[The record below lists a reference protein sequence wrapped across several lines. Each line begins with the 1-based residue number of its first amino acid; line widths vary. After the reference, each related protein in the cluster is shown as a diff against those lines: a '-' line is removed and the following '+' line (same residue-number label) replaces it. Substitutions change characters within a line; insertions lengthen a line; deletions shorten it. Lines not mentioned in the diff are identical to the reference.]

1 MATMIQDDKGMN
13 HNRAMAAL
21 ALGRIGVASP
31 EVGAALVRGWKAPDA
46 WVRQN
51 AAEAVELLARGLTNE
66 LPQLL
71 DGLWETNNAALERK
85 LMAIGKMGPP
95 AHDALP
101 TLREL
106 TQASR
111 VRTLVADPEGKIVG
125 RSVDDLCVAAKMA
138 ICRIAPEEG
147 RPFLRDI
154 ADKVGYAWDP
164 VQFLVEPGAWSN
176 EVVRVVE
183 PLLVASVEA
192 ARSPARQTIVAYIV
206 LSHDRQHSGAL
217 EVLHRN
223 KSAGELRDRLLAG
236 RFLFETLGETNGLC
250 ALVEEGFKSPES
262 YIGQNAGNLAAE
274 MGNAALPCVPAFKV
288 ALWHPDQ
295 FVRASAGRLILKLAP
310 QELPINEGGRS
321 K

>member
-1 MATMIQDDKGMN
+1 
-13 HNRAMAAL
+13 
-21 ALGRIGVASP
+21 
-31 EVGAALVRGWKAPDA
+31 
-46 WVRQN
+46 
-51 AAEAVELLARGLTNE
+51 
-66 LPQLL
+66 
-71 DGLWETNNAALERK
+71 
-85 LMAIGKMGPP
+85 
-95 AHDALP
+95 
-101 TLREL
+101 
-106 TQASR
+106 
-111 VRTLVADPEGKIVG
+111 LVADPEGKIVG

-147 RPFLRDI
+147 RPFLPDI
-154 ADKVGYAWDP
+154 AAKIGYAWDP
-164 VQFLVEPGAWSN
+164 VEFLAERGAWSN

-183 PLLVASVEA
+183 PLLEVSADA
-192 ARSPARQTIVAYIV
+192 ARGTARQSIAAYII

-223 KSAGELRDRLLAG
+223 KSTGELRDRLLAG

-262 YIGQNAGNLAAE
+262 YIGQSAGNLATE

-310 QELPINEGGRS
+310 QEVPINDGRRS